1 MGGHPSSNHYGRLL
15 SHRSMAKDPKQQNNS
30 IQQTADILQRQ
41 PPYDLD
47 AERGVLG
54 SILLKPDIIDEIL
67 LVLYKDDFFDEAN
80 RRIYSVMLD
89 MHDAAKKLDA
99 MLVRAELMSQNVYDL
114 VGGTKYLGELSGAVP
129 NAAHAVYY
137 AEIVREKAIY
147 RSLINVGTEIL
158 KDAYEQAVDCRA
170 LLNQAEQKVF
180 GIADARGG
188 QTVSKLDEILHKAMD
203 RMEARMSGEQTE
215 DGVET
220 HFTELD
226 RMMGGF
232 HANELIILAARPS
245 MGKTALAMNIAEN
258 VCHRGKAPVLFVS
271 LEMSQLELCDRLLCS
286 AAQVNGHKMRNGT
299 ISNEERAKLVQKAGE
314 LANAP
319 LYVDDSPTRTV
330 SEIASAARRIQRTYN
345 GQLGLIVID
354 YLQLI
359 EPDNPRDPR
368 QEQVARIA
376 RRLKGLARDLKV
388 PVLCL
393 AQLNRQAEGS
403 SDHRPKLSHLRE
415 SGAIEQDADV
425 VMFIHREE
433 YYRRGEDAEQYA
445 GLAEII
451 IAKQR
456 NGPVGEI
463 EVQWQKDFT
472 RFVDKAPERLQAFDD
487 FNSGTEAM
495 AGSDPF

>member
-1 MGGHPSSNHYGRLL
+1 MATGSN
-15 SHRSMAKDPKQQNNS
+15 KQDNS
-30 IQQTADILQRQ
+30 IQRTADILQRQ
-41 PPYDLD
+41 PPYDLE

-54 SILLKPDIIDEIL
+54 SILLKPDIIDE
-67 LVLYKDDFFDEAN
+67 VLFVLHKDDFFDEAN
-80 RRIYSVMLD
+80 QKLYAVMYEMHNDAKKIDVML
-89 MHDAAKKLDA
+89 
-99 MLVRAELMSQNVYDL
+99 LVAELKSQSL
-114 VGGTKYLGELSGAVP
+114 FELIGGTKYLAELGGAVP

-158 KDAYEQAVDCRA
+158 KDAYEQAMDCRA
-170 LLNQAEQKVF
+170 LLSQAEQKVF
-180 GIADARGG
+180 NIADDRSG
-188 QTVSKLDEILHKAMD
+188 QAVSKLDEILHLAMD

-232 HANELIILAARPS
+232 HANELLILAARPS
-245 MGKTALAMNIAEN
+245 MGKTALAMNISEN
-258 VCHRGKAPVLFVS
+258 VCHLGKAPVLFVS

-286 AAQVNGHKMRNGT
+286 AARVNGHKMRNGT
-299 ISNEERAKLVQKAGE
+299 ISNEDRAKLVEKAGE

-319 LYVDDSPTRTV
+319 LYVDDSPSRTV
-330 SEIASAARRIQRTYN
+330 SEIASAARRIKRQHN
-345 GQLGLIVID
+345 DHLGLVVID

-376 RRLKGLARDLKV
+376 RRLKGLAREIKV

-393 AQLNRQAEGS
+393 AQLNRQAEGAA
-403 SDHRPKLSHLRE
+403 DHRPKLSHLRE

-433 YYRRGEDAEQYA
+433 YYRRGEDAEQFA
-445 GLAEII
+445 GMAEII

-463 EVQWQKDFT
+463 EVLWQKDFT

-487 FNSGTEAM
+487 FNSGAEAGV
-495 AGSDPF
+495 AGADPF